1 LSSKD
6 EAGAFVEV
14 NGFKLF
20 YMIFGSG
27 SDVLLCLHGGPGGTH
42 YSLLPLGKL
51 GDDKIKVVLY
61 DQLGCCNSEKPK
73 DIGIFTIKHYVE
85 EVEGIRQALNL
96 GKINLMGHSW
106 GGMLALEYALKYQQ
120 NLKKLILT
128 GSLASVPEYCTE
140 TARLKTLL
148 PTDVQET
155 LDKYETLW
163 AFWHPDYQKA
173 VDVWNRNFLC
183 RLPQLPEDLT
193 RSRNHL
199 SAPVYYTMWGPNEF
213 TALGKLRDWDITAR
227 LSEIDVPTLV
237 ACGRYDEVTPQ
248 IAERIHDRIRGS
260 KLVILENSAH
270 AVMWEEEQKYLTAVR
285 EFVLS

>member
-1 LSSKD
+1 MPTD

-20 YMIFGSG
+20 YMVFGSG
-27 SDVLLCLHGGPGGTH
+27 NNVLLCLHGGPGGTH

-61 DQLGCCNSEKPK
+61 DQLGSFKSEKPK
-73 DIGIFTIKHYVE
+73 DTSIFTIDHYVE
-85 EVEGIRQALNL
+85 EVEGIRRALNL

-106 GGMLALEYALKYQQ
+106 GGMLGMEYALRYQE

-128 GSLASVPEYCTE
+128 GSLVSVSDYCKE
-140 TARLKTLL
+140 AVRLRALL
-148 PTDVQET
+148 PQDVQET

-173 VDVWNRNFLC
+173 VEVWNRNYLC
-183 RLPQLPEDLT
+183 RLSQMPEDLK

-199 SAPVYYTMWGPNEF
+199 SAPVYFTMWGPNEF
-213 TALGKLRDWDITAR
+213 TALGNLKDWDITAK
-227 LSEIDVPTLV
+227 LSEIHVPTLV
-237 ACGRYDEVTPQ
+237 VCGRYDEATPR
-248 IAERIHDRIRGS
+248 IAEKIHNGIRGS
-260 KLVILENSAH
+260 RLLVLENSAH
-270 AVMWEEEQKYLTAVR
+270 SVMWEEQEKYLSKVR
-285 EFVLS
+285 DFVLS